1 LHYFSALTY
10 QKHLKITKPFMNNIP
25 NQRNIRAFGTQRTI
39 SYLKVSHL
47 AKEEID
53 FHRNK
58 SDLFFKRNFDV
69 IFSLLIIAFVLSWLL
84 PILAILIKLSSRGPV
99 FFVQER
105 VGAFGKTFNCLKL
118 RTMIVN
124 AQANTK
130 QAQAND
136 PRITAIGKFLRLSCL
151 DELPQFFNVLKGDMS
166 IVGPRPHMIK
176 DCKEFS
182 KLIKQYNSRSLVK
195 PGITGMAQ
203 VKGYRGKTNGFYD
216 VSHRFKWDMFYV
228 RNLSFI
234 LDVQIMGLTIT
245 STLSTLYIA
254 LFNVKQKKEKKFVD
268 YSLETPEFLN

>member
-1 LHYFSALTY
+1 
-10 QKHLKITKPFMNNIP
+10 MNNIH
-25 NQRNIRAFGTQRTI
+25 NQHNPPAYGTQRTI
-39 SYLKVSHL
+39 SYLKVSHQ
-47 AKEEID
+47 AKEDIEIS
-53 FHRNK
+53 RNK
-58 SDLFFKRNFDV
+58 SDLFFKRTFDV
-69 IFSLLIIAFVLSWLL
+69 IFSSFVVVFILSWLL
-84 PILAILIKLSSRGPV
+84 PILAILIKLSSKGPV
-99 FFVQER
+99 FFVQQR
-105 VGAFGKTFNCLKL
+105 VGAFGKTFNCFKL

-234 LDVQIMGLTIT
+234 LDMQIMGLTVT
-245 STLSTLYIA
+245 STLSNIYTA
-254 LFNVKQKKEKKFVD
+254 FFNGNSRRKEKKIVD
-268 YSLETPEFLN
+268 YSFETPEFLN

>member
-1 LHYFSALTY
+1 
-10 QKHLKITKPFMNNIP
+10 MNNIH
-25 NQRNIRAFGTQRTI
+25 NQRSPSAYGTQRTI
-39 SYLKVSHL
+39 SYFKVSHP

-53 FHRNK
+53 ISKNK
-58 SDLFFKRNFDV
+58 SDLLFKRSFDV
-69 IFSLLIIAFVLSWLL
+69 IFSFLVVVFILSWLL
-84 PILAILIKLSSRGPV
+84 PIIAILIKLNSKGPV
-99 FFVQER
+99 FFVQQR
-105 VGAFGKTFNCLKL
+105 VGAFGKTFNCFKL

-136 PRITAIGKFLRLSCL
+136 PRITSIGRFLRLSCL

-203 VKGYRGKTNGFYD
+203 VRGYRGKTNGFYD

-228 RNLSFI
+228 RNLSFT
-234 LDVQIMGLTIT
+234 LDMQIIGLTIT
-245 STLSTLYIA
+245 STLSTVYKV
-254 LFNVKQKKEKKFVD
+254 LFNKNKKEKKAID
-268 YSLETPEFLN
+268 YSFDTPEFLN